1 MKLKIIH
8 EPSVNGRTVLDNA
21 EGPIRVVGKLNE
33 LIINK
38 VCEKIKRE
46 AMTNKYNEKERN

>member
-1 MKLKIIH
+1 M
-8 EPSVNGRTVLDNA
+8 LDNA